1 MSYKKRVSGGEVL
14 SNLCKYF
21 KHKGF
26 KSDLQRR
33 AIETVVQGD
42 QDVFVSMPTGSGKS
56 LCYQLPAVMAQG
68 QVAIVVSPLIALI
81 KDQLE
86 HLQQLGIVAE
96 SLNSKMTVKD
106 RRRVMADLSCVSPN
120 TRLLYITPEQANT
133 NTFKSLLDQMYK
145 YDKIS
150 YFVVDEAHCVSQ
162 WGHDFRPTFL
172 LLGHLR
178 SRIPTIPFI
187 ALTATATSKVVEDI
201 FLQLKL
207 KKPVAKFKTSCFRP
221 NLFYDVRFKDSL
233 DDPFNELR
241 DFVVEALGDG
251 WEQNRTEKSGCGI
264 IYCRTRDGTNELAS
278 QLSRKGIPTK
288 AYNAGLKPKE
298 RAQVQEDW
306 MDGKVPVITATVS
319 FGMGVDKASVRFV
332 AHWSVPQSMAGY
344 YQESGRAGRDGL
356 LSRCRIYYSKREK
369 DTVLF
374 LLRQDQKKGKVFG
387 RAQNEEQAKTAIK
400 SFETIIKFCE
410 MPICRHLS
418 FAQYFGDEKPLC
430 KKNCDYCKAPRQVEK
445 QVEQWSVALVRKTEY
460 RFKMA
465 TAFESG
471 GIEDMDLYGGGRRG
485 QQREQNEYNED
496 NEGGDNVREAELQAK
511 KERMTIIKKQFAL
524 RRGKGQASS
533 SSRASSTS
541 SYSKRMKEEKEKEK
555 QEKQEQDR
563 ADRSKLTSAQ
573 FTSKIIGLNV
583 GTRESYLQLIFQA
596 LTKNYE
602 TCCGGGGPSQLK
614 ELDIEDVAVKL
625 EYNVF
630 TPCTVMMMY
639 RKGIMS
645 LMMGIR
651 KDTSQNTLRSELAEH
666 QPRLGLAQLAR
677 QIEADIKKRNNTNG
691 PGSSCGFSTAKEVMN
706 NKENED
712 EKKTPTK
719 KKDPLDLSC
728 RRGFAL
734 KRSPTHQTSINSY
747 FSKEQKK
754 VVASSSQAH
763 SVSESES
770 EEGESEESEKY
781 QINNDHAEEDK
792 EAEELITDG
801 RKEMTDDKNDRN
813 GVTENDDTFDGDSNY
828 ESDEPREFCMEEV
841 TLSELESSDDEDDNG
856 GGEKRKRKSN
866 DERSNND
873 CDDLENSE
881 NNANPYILDRIKQ
894 EPENHREEIH
904 VKTEDA
910 NLEFKLENIKRERCE
925 EVNELTLKA
934 DNIKRERFEDYN
946 GDLMKT
952 ENIKKEHCEEFNEM
966 TMKTENIKREMWEE
980 FNYETV
986 KTENIKKE
994 EGGEAEFNDK
1004 EKYKHKLTTRDPP
1017 YSSSSYGRF
1026 SPATTKEGK
1035 ASAVQKTQVRSIN
1048 TQYKMPRV
1056 IKLKEVDLFDEIED
1070 AEPKPKRRRPSVQ
1083 EAEPDHRRSSSHD
1096 SGKKVGSLFNSPRE
1110 ANPEDIRPK
1119 YRENVYSSAS
1129 VTGQGSDGIVLH
1141 TSTCI
1146 TKCGEP
1152 DKDKRKDNV
1161 RKRSSS
1167 SSSESSGRNKLHS
1180 VANVTN
1186 SVDSAEGKEFV
1197 RHKNASMGNK
1207 CKTNRLKEIDLFDAV
1222 EETQDE
1228 DEEPQRKRHRTSS
1241 SGSDRCSDP
1250 DMEKRK
1256 DKSHVNKYCTSSSN
1270 YRKAASEVLGNASRS
1285 DRNHDSTRISS
1296 GGTEKS
1302 SSKHNQDSGHS
1313 RSGGKERRENSGH
1326 HSTYSGDRKSRENDH
1341 CSNRDAGDH
1350 HSTNSGNKVRRESKY
1365 GESNTCSNR
1374 DTSSYHSKY
1383 SGSSSSVVTVRRT
1396 SDSYRTPEKH
1406 RDTTGQQEAF
1416 GITNQ
1421 KRLSSRENTQ
1431 ANKTVD
1437 RHRDRPAYSTANPS
1451 EDWQKSCSKENT
1463 HKMPEKHHHKTMP
1476 RKERNDVNKQSSSNS
1491 CGHSSSSQ
1499 VDRMVIE
1506 KKEKDRLIMK
1516 KQQKERSSVIEDRKG
1531 NDRQVTE
1538 MQHKERNCELGN
1550 REEKEYQIEKQT
1562 KDRSKLVV
1570 ENKKTHITHH
1580 GTETDR
1586 QHHREKN
1593 NITIKNK
1600 KERVGQ
1606 LREKPEQQQLQH
1618 KDRQAVESQVV
1629 EKKQVADLVVKHLM
1643 PHYKS
1648 NSIKDKGL
1656 FKTLARKLAH
1666 SIMEKCSGTGE
1677 EEVRS
1682 YIEQYFSLVGKVMSE
1697 SDITF

>member
-33 AIETVVQGD
+33 AVETVVQGD

-56 LCYQLPAVMAQG
+56 LCYQLPAVMAKG

-187 ALTATATSKVVEDI
+187 ALTATATAKVVEDI

-207 KKPVAKFKTSCFRP
+207 KKPIAKFKTSCFRP

-233 DDPFNELR
+233 DDPFDELR

-356 LSRCRIYYSKREK
+356 LSRCRIYYSKRERE
-369 DTVLF
+369 TVLF
-374 LLRQDQKKGKVFG
+374 LLRQDEKKGKVFG
-387 RAQNEEQAKTAIK
+387 RAKNEEQAKTAIK
-400 SFETIIKFCE
+400 SFQTIVKFCE

-460 RFKMA
+460 RFRMA

-471 GIEDMDLYGGGRRG
+471 GIEDADLYGGGRRG
-485 QQREQNEYNED
+485 QKREENEYNED
-496 NEGGDNVREAELQAK
+496 NDGGDNVREAELQAK
-511 KERMTIIKKQFAL
+511 KERTALIKQQFAL

-541 SYSKRMKEEKEKEK
+541 SYSKKMKEEKEKEK
-555 QEKQEQDR
+555 QEKEEQDR
-563 ADRSKLTSAQ
+563 AKRSKLTRAQ

-583 GTRESYLQLIFQA
+583 GTRESYLQLISQA

-602 TCCGGGGPSQLK
+602 TCHGGGGLSQLK
-614 ELDIEDVAVKL
+614 ESDIEDVAVKL

-630 TPCTVMMMY
+630 TSCSVMMMY

-645 LMMGIR
+645 LMMSIR

-706 NKENED
+706 DKENED
-712 EKKTPTK
+712 EKKTTTK
-719 KKDPLDLSC
+719 KKDPLDLSS

-734 KRSPTHQTSINSY
+734 KRSPTHQTSISTY
-747 FSKEQKK
+747 FSKQQKK

-781 QINNDHAEEDK
+781 QISNDHVEEDK

-801 RKEMTDDKNDRN
+801 RKKMTDDENDRN

-828 ESDEPREFCMEEV
+828 ESDETREFCMEEV
-841 TLSELESSDDEDDNG
+841 TLSELESSDDEDDNC
-856 GGEKRKRKSN
+856 GGEKRKRNDRDASN
-866 DERSNND
+866 EERSNND
-873 CDDLENSE
+873 CDDLEHSE
-881 NNANPYILDRIKQ
+881 NNANSYILDRIKQ
-894 EPENHREEIH
+894 EPESHRKEIH

-925 EVNELTLKA
+925 KVNELTLKA

-946 GDLMKT
+946 EDLIKA
-952 ENIKKEHCEEFNEM
+952 ENIKKENCEEFNEM
-966 TMKTENIKREMWEE
+966 TMKTENIKRDIWEE

-994 EGGEAEFNDK
+994 EDGEAEFNDK
-1004 EKYKHKLTTRDPP
+1004 EKYKHKLTSRDPP
-1017 YSSSSYGRF
+1017 YSSSSYDRF
-1026 SPATTKEGK
+1026 SPATTKESK
-1035 ASAVQKTQVRSIN
+1035 ASAVQKTKVQRIN
-1048 TQYKMPRV
+1048 TQYKMPKVKR
-1056 IKLKEVDLFDEIED
+1056 LKEIDLFDEIED
-1070 AEPKPKRRRPSVQ
+1070 AEPKPKRRRPSVL
-1083 EAEPDHRRSSSHD
+1083 EAER
-1096 SGKKVGSLFNSPRE
+1096 L
-1110 ANPEDIRPK
+1110 K
-1119 YRENVYSSAS
+1119 YRENILSSAS

-1146 TKCGEP
+1146 TKYGEP

-1186 SVDSAEGKEFV
+1186 SVNSAEGKEFV
-1197 RHKNASMGNK
+1197 RHKNVSMGNK
-1207 CKTNRLKEIDLFDAV
+1207 CKTNRLKEIDLFDTV
-1222 EETQDE
+1222 EETHDE
-1228 DEEPQRKRHRTSS
+1228 DEEPRRKRHRTSS
-1241 SGSDRCSDP
+1241 SGSDQCSDP

-1256 DKSHVNKYCTSSSN
+1256 DKSHGNKYSTSSSN
-1270 YRKAASEVLGNASRS
+1270 YRKAASEVLGNASRT

-1313 RSGGKERRENSGH
+1313 RSGDKEKRENSGH
-1326 HSTYSGDRKSRENDH
+1326 HSTYSGGRESRENDH

-1350 HSTNSGNKVRRESKY
+1350 HSTNSGNKLKRESKY

-1374 DTSSYHSKY
+1374 DTISNHSKY
-1383 SGSSSSVVTVRRT
+1383 SGSSSSVDRVRRT

-1431 ANKTVD
+1431 ANKTVN
-1437 RHRDRPAYSTANPS
+1437 RHRDRPAYTTANPT

-1463 HKMPEKHHHKTMP
+1463 HKIPEKHHHKTVP
-1476 RKERNDVNKQSSSNS
+1476 RKERNDVDKQSSSNS

-1506 KKEKDRLIMK
+1506 KKDKDRLIMK
-1516 KQQKERSSVIEDRKG
+1516 KQQREKSSVIEDRKG
-1531 NDRQVTE
+1531 KDRQVTE
-1538 MQHKERNCELGN
+1538 MQHKERNCELVN
-1550 REEKEYQIEKQT
+1550 REEKEYQIKKQT
-1562 KDRSKLVV
+1562 KDRSNMVV
-1570 ENKKTHITHH
+1570 ENRKTHITHH

-1586 QHHREKN
+1586 KHHQEKN
-1593 NITIKNK
+1593 KITIKSK

-1606 LREKPEQQQLQH
+1606 LREKQQQLQH
-1618 KDRQAVESQVV
+1618 KDKQAVESQVA

-1682 YIEQYFSLVGKVMSE
+1682 YIDQYFSLVGKVMSE